1 MNQILC
7 PELQKI
13 KDDLFEKFQSP
24 RSGKFESNLVSIN
37 GFHTVIDVFQ
47 SPRSG
52 KFESNAMKARHAA
65 GVAEMFQS
73 PRSGK
78 FESNSIC

>member
-1 MNQILC
+1 M
-7 PELQKI
+7 
-13 KDDLFEKFQSP
+13 FQSP

-78 FESNSIC
+78 FESNNATHTFKTVDDLEDDSVSIP